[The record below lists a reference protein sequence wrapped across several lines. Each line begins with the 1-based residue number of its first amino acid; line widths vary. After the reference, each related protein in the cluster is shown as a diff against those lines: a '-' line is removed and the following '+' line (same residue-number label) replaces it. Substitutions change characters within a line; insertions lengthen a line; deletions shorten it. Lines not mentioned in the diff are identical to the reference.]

1 MERIPVAGP
10 WITDLEVGYA
20 ADAARNAWYSGA
32 NAWHERFE
40 KATAA
45 LCGRRHAMALPSCT
59 SALHLAL
66 AGIGVGPGDEV
77 VVTDVTWIATAAPI
91 DYVGATAVFADVDPV
106 HWCLTPAAIEAC
118 LTPRTKAVIVVD
130 LYGNMPDM
138 EGIEATCAA
147 RGIPLIEDAAEA
159 IGSTFRG
166 RPAGSFGLVS
176 TFSFHGSKTITT
188 GEGGMLLT
196 DDADLFARC
205 QFLRDHGR
213 KPGDRMFFN
222 AEVAFKYKMS
232 ALQAAIGTAQVERA
246 AEIVARKRTI
256 FSWYRDRLA
265 GFPGLAMNPEP
276 DGGINQYWMV
286 TVVWDGRY
294 AVEKGAVMD
303 ALSAHGIDSRPFFH
317 PLSSLPAYAGRPE
330 ADRARARNRV
340 AYALAPRGIN
350 LPSALSLTEAQVDRA
365 CLAFLGALR

>member
-10 WITDLEVGYA
+10 WITDLEIGYA

-40 KATAA
+40 GATAA

-66 AGIGVGPGDEV
+66 AALGVGPGDEV
-77 VVTDVTWIATAAPI
+77 VVPDATWIATAAPI
-91 DYVGATAVFADVDPV
+91 DYVGATAVFADIDPS
-106 HWCLTPAAIEAC
+106 HWCLDVPTLEPC

-130 LYGNMPDM
+130 LYGNVPDM
-138 EGIEATCAA
+138 DGIAAACAR

-159 IGSTFRG
+159 IGSTWRG
-166 RPAGSFGLVS
+166 RPAGSFGIAS
-176 TFSFHGSKTITT
+176 TLSFHGSKTITT

-196 DDADLFARC
+196 DDAELLARC

-213 KPGDRMFFN
+213 IPGDRMFFN

-232 ALQAAIGTAQVERA
+232 ALQAALGTAQVERA
-246 AEIVARKRTI
+246 AEIVARKRAI

-265 GFPGLAMNPEP
+265 TVPGLSMNPEP
-276 DGGINQYWMV
+276 DGGTNQYWMV
-286 TVVWDGRY
+286 TAVWDGRY
-294 AVEKGAVMD
+294 AVEKREVMEALGAR
-303 ALSAHGIDSRPFFH
+303 GIDSRPFFH
-317 PLSSLPAYAGRPE
+317 PLSSLPAYQGREE
-330 ADRARARNRV
+330 AVRARERNRV
-340 AYALAPRGIN
+340 AYALTPRGIN
-350 LPSALSLTEAQVDRA
+350 LPSALSLTEEQVDRV
-365 CLAFLGALR
+365 CRAFVEALR